1 MCSYTYIHTYIHI
14 YICTYIYIHTYIH
27 TYGGRDNIWICTY
40 TVIYPSDMEV
50 RRQQYNVCHDM
61 YNVYDMQSL
70 ALPGTSMIYQE
81 EDGKIW
87 HGRSLS

>member
-1 MCSYTYIHTYIHI
+1 M
-14 YICTYIYIHTYIH
+14 YIYIYTYIH

-81 EDGKIW
+81 EDGKIC